1 MAHGLGRAASYN
13 SFGIRVWMTMI
24 LETHWDKIV
33 ILAYVSRF
41 IEVFH
46 YFGTRFH
53 DSDEQNKGIF
63 RVYFF
68 FTLFGWIT
76 VMKTDELEA
85 ISVGLIAFSWCIWE
99 IETLIIIW
107 SEKKK
112 FASIMNYQIRFHT
125 EKITS
130 FSYLLF
136 IQNRVNV
143 WLWMID
149 WPNRPK
155 FVRLLEILQLTSQH
169 LNTNLL
175 TLNR

>member
-13 SFGIRVWMTMI
+13 SFGIRVRMTMI

-76 VMKTDELEA
+76 VMKTDELEDEEHL
-85 ISVGLIAFSWCIWE
+85 VDAFGRLRHWSLYEVRKKNSPQSWI
-99 IETLIIIW
+99 T
-107 SEKKK
+107 K
-112 FASIMNYQIRFHT
+112 FAFIRKKSRPFRTCCSFKTVSMFDYEWSIDRIDQN
-125 EKITS
+125 S
-130 FSYLLF
+130 FVCL
-136 IQNRVNV
+136 
-143 WLWMID
+143 
-149 WPNRPK
+149 K
-155 FVRLLEILQLTSQH
+155 FYNSHHNI
-169 LNTNLL
+169 
-175 TLNR
+175 